1 MKHLLLL
8 VFVGLASVSTELRFS
23 IVVVA
28 AMIVLF
34 CFDIFLRYC
43 ACEVIHSQLLK
54 KRKINTHTHT
64 HTHARTHART
74 QKKKKKKEK
83 NRKKERKKKK
93 LRISYFLIVMFNVGD
108 ILLRKNHNRH

>member
-64 HTHARTHART
+64 HTHAHART
-74 QKKKKKKEK
+74 HTKEEEEEGK
-83 NRKKERKKKK
+83 EQKERKKKEEAQD
-93 LRISYFLIVMFNVGD
+93 LLLSDCYVQCRRYFT
-108 ILLRKNHNRH
+108 